1 MMCGFLNLS
10 LSKIKESFR
19 AIAKN
24 LQVFVEANYSRE
36 DPSLSLWM
44 TYIVLI
50 PKNRIR
56 NN

>member
-1 MMCGFLNLS
+1 MISGFLNLS

-36 DPSLSLWM
+36 DPSTIASESL
-44 TYIVLI
+44 IAS
-50 PKNRIR
+50 K
-56 NN
+56 